1 MKKNLLVTALA
12 LTLCIG
18 VGTSVYAADNTN
30 GDINNGNKTEVTA
43 PKQHSGKKDFRGG
56 KHIKMEEVLNEKF
69 GITKEEL
76 DAAKKDGKTLNA
88 LLTEKGIK
96 IEDFRAALIEKH
108 NTAIDEAVTNGKIT
122 VEKAQEIKEK
132 VKAKIESNNFD
143 KARSEKGHRNKGDKG
158 KDFKK
163 EKGAE
168 TGTTSPQS

>member
-30 GDINNGNKTEVTA
+30 GDTNSGNKTEVTT
-43 PKQHSGKKDFRGG
+43 PKQHGDKRDFRGG
-56 KHIKMEEVLNEKF
+56 KHIKMEEVLKEKF

-76 DAAKKDGKTLNA
+76 AAAKRDGKTLNA
-88 LLTEKGIK
+88 LLTEKGVK

-108 NTAIDEAVTNGKIT
+108 NAAIDEAVANGKIT
-122 VEKAQEIKEK
+122 TEKAQEIKEK

-143 KARSEKGHRNKGDKG
+143 KVRTEKDHRGKGDRGKG
-158 KDFKK
+158 FKK
-163 EKGAE
+163 DKGAE